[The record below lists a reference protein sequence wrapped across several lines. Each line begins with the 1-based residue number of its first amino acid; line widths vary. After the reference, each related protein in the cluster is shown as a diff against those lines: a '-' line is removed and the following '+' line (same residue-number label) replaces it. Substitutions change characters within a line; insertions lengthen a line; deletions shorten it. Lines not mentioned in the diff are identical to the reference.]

1 MNSFNFNRFCKTF
14 RWYFCV
20 NLRSMLMWTGGF
32 TIALF
37 LAELMFF
44 TFNPDN
50 PDAALMNISQS
61 GGIFIII
68 GLSAGVCTFL
78 SDYNKKAKRET
89 FLMLPASN
97 LEKFLVA
104 VFHVVFVYTI
114 ALFLSVVLGDTL
126 RMVYRAI
133 AYGDKWLSAVP
144 LIVDYFWPN
153 IFEAESMANG
163 LLWYAITQMAVF
175 VAMILWIHSVYTLG
189 GTLLRKYSFVITSLL
204 IIACFVA
211 FVKFMHY
218 YHLSMFCTSWEWV
231 DGHAKL
237 VYYDAGTM
245 SYVLAVVLP
254 ILSVFH
260 YWASFHIFKNYQLIT
275 NKWFNYDFHK

>member
-1 MNSFNFNRFCKTF
+1 
-14 RWYFCV
+14 
-20 NLRSMLMWTGGF
+20 MLMWTGGF

-50 PDAALMNISQS
+50 PDAALMNISQFS
-61 GGIFIII
+61 GIFIVI
-68 GLSAGVCTFL
+68 GLSAGACTFL

-133 AYGDKWLSAVP
+133 AYGDEWQLAIP
-144 LIVDYFWPN
+144 LIVDYFYPN
-153 IFEAESMANG
+153 ILDAENMVDG
-163 LLWYAITQMAVF
+163 VFWYAVTQMAVF

-189 GTLLRKYSFVITSLL
+189 GTLLRKYSFVVVSLFIITC
-204 IIACFVA
+204 IVA
-211 FVKFMHY
+211 FVKFMIY
-218 YHLSMFCTSWEWV
+218 YKLSMFQTNWEAHN
-231 DGHAKL
+231 GHATL
-237 VYYDAGTM
+237 VYYDAGVM
-245 SYVLAVVLP
+245 SYVLIVVLP
-254 ILSVFH
+254 ILSVFN
-260 YWASFHIFKNYQLIT
+260 YWVSYHIFKNYQLIT
-275 NKWFNYDFHK
+275 NKWINYDFHKR